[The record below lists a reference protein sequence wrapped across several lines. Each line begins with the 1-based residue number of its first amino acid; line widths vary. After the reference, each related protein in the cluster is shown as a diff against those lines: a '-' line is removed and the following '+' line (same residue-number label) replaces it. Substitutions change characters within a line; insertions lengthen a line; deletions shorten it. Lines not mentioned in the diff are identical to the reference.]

1 MVDGLREVMAEKRT
15 RFNTTPFTDRAVAQT
30 DASLDTSTVDK
41 LVFGYRVTAFFPC
54 TLITN
59 LA

>member
-15 RFNTTPFTDRAVAQT
+15 RFNTTPFTDRAVAQI

-41 LVFGYRVTAFFPC
+41 L
-54 TLITN
+54 
-59 LA
+59 